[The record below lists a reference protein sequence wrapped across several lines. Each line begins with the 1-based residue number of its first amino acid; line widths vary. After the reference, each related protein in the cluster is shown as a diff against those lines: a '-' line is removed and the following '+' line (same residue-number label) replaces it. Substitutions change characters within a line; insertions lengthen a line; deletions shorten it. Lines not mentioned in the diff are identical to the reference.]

1 MGWRSGVKYP
11 PGMGSAPPES
21 RLKELLL
28 LPPMVGL
35 KMGALG
41 TTAAL
46 TVAERA
52 KEETI
57 GMELKGRVCPAKI
70 AWLSHS
76 CRALL
81 HIPPATSRSPSSPRG
96 AELSQ
101 EGQADSLL
109 RTYLAGAPV
118 VFPLRAAW

>member
-1 MGWRSGVKYP
+1 MGREVGGGVNEEQMSGVKYP

-46 TVAERA
+46 TVAERQREKSA
-52 KEETI
+52 D
-57 GMELKGRVCPAKI
+57 GVKGVGG
-70 AWLSHS
+70 S
-76 CRALL
+76 
-81 HIPPATSRSPSSPRG
+81 
-96 AELSQ
+96 
-101 EGQADSLL
+101 
-109 RTYLAGAPV
+109 
-118 VFPLRAAW
+118 